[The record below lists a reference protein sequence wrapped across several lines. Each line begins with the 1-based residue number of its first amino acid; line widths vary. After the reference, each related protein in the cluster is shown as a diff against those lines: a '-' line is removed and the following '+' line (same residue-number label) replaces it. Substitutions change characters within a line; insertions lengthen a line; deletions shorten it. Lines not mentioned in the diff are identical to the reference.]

1 MELVWG
7 RLCGGGDIWLHLQ
20 KSRLEEKV
28 SARDKGVSES
38 STAEGG
44 QGHRESS
51 ENERASWTRPHQSV
65 RGGVWQVMS
74 L

>member
-1 MELVWG
+1 M
-7 RLCGGGDIWLHLQ
+7 HLQ

-38 STAEGG
+38 SAAEGR
-44 QGHRESS
+44 QEHREGSV
-51 ENERASWTRPHQSV
+51 NERGSWIRPHRSV